1 MEKKRRT
8 GRHSSY
14 SRVSAS
20 RINLS
25 EMVSVS
31 FPRTSFLAPEY
42 VCNISS

>member
-1 MEKKRRT
+1 MEKKRWT

-31 FPRTSFLAPEY
+31 
-42 VCNISS
+42 